1 MSLELEKRVE
11 WIKETVMGAGAKG
24 LVFGLSGGIDS
35 AVVAGL
41 AMLAFPETSLGL
53 IMPCESLDEDEEDA
67 LLVANAL
74 GLPTEKVDLTNT
86 YRELIK
92 ASFDS
97 EHKMAKANIKPRL
110 RMTTLYYYAQSL
122 NRLVA
127 GGSNKSE
134 LYLGYYTKHGDSG
147 VDMLLISDLVKEE
160 VFELAEEL
168 KIPKKIIDKKP
179 SAGLWK
185 GQTDEDEMGFR
196 YKDIDGF
203 LRGEDVPEEALK
215 KITRLHSI
223 SHHKRRM
230 APMFKGTWED

>member
-11 WIKETVMGAGAKG
+11 WIKETVKGAGAKG

-67 LLVANAL
+67 LLVAKAI

-97 EHKMAKANIKPRL
+97 EHKMAQTI
-110 RMTTLYYYAQSL
+110 SL
-122 NRLVA
+122 HLQV
-127 GGSNKSE
+127 
-134 LYLGYYTKHGDSG
+134 T
-147 VDMLLISDLVKEE
+147 
-160 VFELAEEL
+160 F
-168 KIPKKIIDKKP
+168 
-179 SAGLWK
+179 
-185 GQTDEDEMGFR
+185 
-196 YKDIDGF
+196 
-203 LRGEDVPEEALK
+203 
-215 KITRLHSI
+215 
-223 SHHKRRM
+223 
-230 APMFKGTWED
+230 